1 MDCSILRTKYFACNS
16 DQRNIDVS
24 ERVRWWAGVRGV
36 IWKQKE
42 KVRKTTNENILDTC
56 NMWQV
61 EIVVDEKLL
70 IKTNTH
76 THTHTHVQ
84 NGPKRYMPFFP
95 NSDSNSEQKIIQNTV
110 DFSNAPRFPPPLPRQ
125 LSPLS

>member
-1 MDCSILRTKYFACNS
+1 M
-16 DQRNIDVS
+16 S

-76 THTHTHVQ
+76 THTHTYKMALNVTC
-84 NGPKRYMPFFP
+84 PSFRTPIPTP
-95 NSDSNSEQKIIQNTV
+95 NKKLYKI
-110 DFSNAPRFPPPLPRQ
+110 P
-125 LSPLS
+125 